1 MFRTKECN
9 KLHGTAITSDAIADA
24 VLGGVREDVAG
35 IGSPYAAV
43 MRATGASL
51 RTVKGWFGGEHSIPS
66 IALALLVRTFPTA
79 NARWK
84 ALTDPETHEQRI
96 DRLEAELMATRAT
109 LRGSRN
115 AVAGMGE
122 AGVCTWAP
130 DRGGM
135 AQPPV
140 QILGQR
146 EEARPGP
153 ARER

>member
-9 KLHGTAITSDAIADA
+9 KLHGAAITSDAITDA

-51 RTVKGWFGGEHSIPS
+51 RTVKGWFGGEHNIPS
-66 IALALLVRTFPTA
+66 IALALMVRSFPTA

-96 DRLEAELMATRAT
+96 DRLEAELAATKAT
-109 LRGSRN
+109 LRGNWN

-122 AGVCTWAP
+122 ASVCIGSS
-130 DRGGM
+130 DRRGM
-135 AQPPV
+135 AQPPC
-140 QILGQR
+140 QILGR
-146 EEARPGP
+146 EKAGQASARD
-153 ARER
+153 R